1 MDSTKAPNELK
12 SSLDFNK
19 TPADRFATEI
29 ASGFGSITFLIACIL
44 FFITWA
50 IWNSH
55 IFPNLKAF
63 DPFPFP
69 ILDML
74 VSLFAVILSVSV
86 LINQNRQGKM
96 DKLQKQVEF
105 EVNVR
110 AEEEITKMLGM
121 LHGIQQHLGI
131 KDKEDKELEKM
142 KEATDIHEIHK
153 TLDNAE

>member
-1 MDSTKAPNELK
+1 MSSTKIPNELK

-19 TPADRFATEI
+19 TTADRFATAI
-29 ASGFGSITFLIACIL
+29 ASGFGSITFLAGCIL
-44 FFITWA
+44 FFIAWA
-50 IWNSH
+50 VWNCH
-55 IFPNLKAF
+55 LFPNLKSF

-96 DKLQKQVEF
+96 DKLQQQVDF

-121 LHGIQQHLGI
+121 LHAIQQHLGI
-131 KDKEDKELEKM
+131 CDKEDKELEKM
-142 KEATDIHEIHK
+142 KETTDIHEIHQS
-153 TLDNAE
+153 LDDQE